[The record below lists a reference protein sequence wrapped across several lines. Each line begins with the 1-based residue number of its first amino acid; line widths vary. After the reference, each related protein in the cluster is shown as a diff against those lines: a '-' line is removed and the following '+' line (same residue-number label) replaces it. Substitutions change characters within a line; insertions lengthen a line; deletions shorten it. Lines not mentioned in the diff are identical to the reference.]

1 MRSFASD
8 NNSGVHPLVME
19 ALNRANQNHAV
30 GYGDDPW
37 TEEAVQKIREA
48 FTPDCEPL
56 FVFNGTGSNV
66 VALQLCTSPYNSIL
80 CAETAH
86 IYVDE
91 CGAPVRMTGCQIRPI
106 LTPDGKLTPEL
117 LRPYLCNF
125 GEQHHSQP
133 GVVYISQ
140 CTELGTVYKPEEIR
154 ALADMIHPYGMFL
167 HMDGARLA
175 NACVALE
182 KSFREM
188 TVDCGVDVLSFG
200 GTKNGLMMGEC
211 VVIFNPAL
219 KDKARFV
226 RKQSAQLASKLRF
239 LSCQFTAYLTDE
251 LWRKNAIHANRM
263 AQKLYVAL
271 KDLPE
276 VHFTQPVE
284 SNQLFLTLPR
294 PVIDRLL
301 QKYFFYFWNEA
312 ANEIRLVTSFDTTD
326 EDIATFVRDVKSCF

>member
-226 RKQSAQLASKLRF
+226 RK
-239 LSCQFTAYLTDE
+239 
-251 LWRKNAIHANRM
+251 
-263 AQKLYVAL
+263 
-271 KDLPE
+271 
-276 VHFTQPVE
+276 
-284 SNQLFLTLPR
+284 
-294 PVIDRLL
+294 
-301 QKYFFYFWNEA
+301 
-312 ANEIRLVTSFDTTD
+312 
-326 EDIATFVRDVKSCF
+326 